1 VTVARLPT
9 SPPAA
14 RRFAF
19 HVGLGPLVIATRVGR
34 GDTLREHDRRTVDT
48 PVAERGAAR
57 T

>member
-14 RRFAF
+14 RRLAF
-19 HVGLGPLVIATRVGR
+19 HVGLGPLVIATRVAR